1 MGTTWYHNKKE
12 ILYFS
17 TQGIYPSSTIL
28 NTNSVYFPEELNLA
42 VFKMHMFYILC
53 YVNTDFVC

>member
-1 MGTTWYHNKKE
+1 VGTTCYDNKKE

-17 TQGIYPSSTIL
+17 TQGIYQSSIIF

-42 VFKMHMFYILC
+42 VFKMHMFYVLC
-53 YVNTDFVC
+53 HVKTAFLY